1 LDFSGFRS
9 AKVPYKAHA
18 KRSSGPPPIFHSS
31 LETNIC
37 HPNVESPCRRERSE
51 MKVTLVNPP
60 YPPSVHSHPAF
71 IPLGIAYL
79 GAVAEKEG
87 HEVTVIDCQA
97 EKLNYE
103 AFRERIN
110 RTPSDLVGV
119 TSTTLLYKSAMQL
132 ITIAKQAHPQA
143 VTMLGGSHGTFWDEN
158 ALNEYPS
165 LDIVVRREGE
175 TTFIEL
181 LSKLQTKT
189 SLNSVLGITFR
200 NQEGKIV
207 RNPDRPFLEDLDALP
222 FPAHH
227 LLPLDA
233 LKRMGKVLFPL
244 ITSRGCVFWCDFC
257 STVRMF
263 GRGYRW
269 RSPKNVV
276 DEMEM
281 IHNKY
286 GVNEFTFYDDAF
298 TVNRDR
304 ALKICEELH
313 TRKLELTWDCGTRV
327 DMVDRELLK
336 IMYDAG
342 CIAVWLGVESGS
354 EIILDAM
361 NKGIKLD
368 QTRLAYKT
376 AHEVGLMTIAN
387 VVLGFPGETEQTAK
401 QTINFVKELN
411 PDHVGFYVATPYPG
425 TPLYEQVKKNGWL
438 RVTDFDKYDT
448 AGPTFETPWLTM
460 KQLADIRYKAYQDF
474 YLRLGYVLKMMRRGG
489 TYGISAVKTSAAYA
503 LRAIHIKLS

>member
-1 LDFSGFRS
+1 
-9 AKVPYKAHA
+9 
-18 KRSSGPPPIFHSS
+18 
-31 LETNIC
+31 
-37 HPNVESPCRRERSE
+37 
-51 MKVTLVNPP
+51 MKITLVNPP
-60 YPPSVHSHPAF
+60 YPPSVHSHPPF

-87 HEVTVIDCQA
+87 LEVTVIDCQA
-97 EKLNYE
+97 EKLSYE
-103 AFRERIN
+103 AFRSRIDQ
-110 RTPSDLVGV
+110 TPSDVVGV
-119 TSTTLLYKSAMQL
+119 TATTLLYKSAMQL
-132 ITIAKQAHPQA
+132 VAIAKQVHPQA
-143 VTMLGGSHGTFWDEN
+143 VTMLGGSHGSFWDEN
-158 ALNEYPS
+158 ALDEYPS

-175 TTFIEL
+175 ATFIEL
-181 LSKLQTKT
+181 LDKLQSKT
-189 SLNSVLGITFR
+189 SVNNVLGITFR
-200 NQEGKIV
+200 SREGKIT
-207 RNPDRPFLEDLDALP
+207 RNPDRPFLEDLDSLP

-227 LLPLDA
+227 LLPLET

-263 GRGYRW
+263 GRGYRM

-281 IHNKY
+281 VHNKY
-286 GVNEFTFYDDAF
+286 GISQVTFYDDAF

-304 ALKICEELH
+304 VLKICEELH
-313 TRKLELTWDCGTRV
+313 TRKLEIEWDCGTRV

-336 IMYDAG
+336 TMRDAG

-354 EIILDAM
+354 ETILGAM
-361 NKGIKLD
+361 NKSIKLD

-387 VVLGFPGETEQTAK
+387 TVLGFPGETEQTARE
-401 QTINFVKELN
+401 TINFVKELN
-411 PDHVGFYVATPYPG
+411 PDDVGFYVATPYPG
-425 TPLYEQVKKNGWL
+425 TPMYEQVKKNGWL

-448 AGPTFETPWLTM
+448 AGPTFETPWLSM
-460 KQLADIRYKAYQDF
+460 KRLAEIRYKAYQEF
-474 YLRLGYVLKMMRRGG
+474 YLRPGYVIKMMRRGG

-503 LRAIHIKLS
+503 LRAMHIKLS

>member
-1 LDFSGFRS
+1 
-9 AKVPYKAHA
+9 
-18 KRSSGPPPIFHSS
+18 
-31 LETNIC
+31 
-37 HPNVESPCRRERSE
+37 
-51 MKVTLVNPP
+51 MKVTLINPP
-60 YPPSVHSHPAF
+60 YPPSVHSHPPF

-103 AFRERIN
+103 AFRERI
-110 RTPSDLVGV
+110 RKTPSDVIGV
-119 TSTTLLYKSAMQL
+119 TATTLLYKSAMRL
-132 ITIAKQAHPQA
+132 IAIAKQVHPQSF
-143 VTMLGGSHGTFWDEN
+143 TILGGSHGTFWDEN
-158 ALNEYPS
+158 ALNKYPS

-175 TTFIEL
+175 TTFIEIL
-181 LSKLQTKT
+181 NKLQAKA
-189 SLNSVLGITFR
+189 SLGNVQGITFR
-200 NQEGKIV
+200 NQKGKII
-207 RNPDRPFLEDLDALP
+207 RNSDRPFIEDLDSLP

-227 LLPLDA
+227 LLPLAA

-244 ITSRGCVFWCDFC
+244 ITSRGCVYWCDFC

-263 GRGYRW
+263 GRGYRM
-269 RSPKNVV
+269 RSPENVV
-276 DEMEM
+276 NEMEM
-281 IHNKY
+281 IHDKY
-286 GVNEFTFYDDAF
+286 GANQFTFYDDAF

-304 ALKICEELH
+304 VIKICEELH
-313 TRKLELTWDCGTRV
+313 ARKLDLIWDCGTRV

-336 IMYDAG
+336 RMHNAG

-361 NKGIKLD
+361 NKGIKLSK
-368 QTRLAYKT
+368 TRLAYKT

-387 VVLGFPGETEQTAK
+387 VVLGFPGETEQTARE
-401 QTINFVKELN
+401 TINFVKELN
-411 PDHVGFYVATPYPG
+411 PDDVGFYVATPYPG
-425 TPLYEQVKKNGWL
+425 TPLYDQVKKNGWL

-448 AGPTFETPWLTM
+448 AGPTFETPWLSM
-460 KQLADIRYKAYQDF
+460 KKLADIRYKAYQEF

-503 LRAIHIKLS
+503 LRAMHIKLS